1 MLGNV
6 EEYKCFGIK
15 SIFFLTYKIDIYG
28 LRRMILDCGFV
39 PLNAVKQEDLFV
51 VTLTIKGLNQLET
64 FFLVQFY

>member
-1 MLGNV
+1 
-6 EEYKCFGIK
+6 
-15 SIFFLTYKIDIYG
+15 
-28 LRRMILDCGFV
+28 MILGCGFV